1 MGLLKDIGVPGV
13 IIIVL
18 GALLIFGPKRLPELG
33 QSIGKMFSEFKKAS
47 IMLEKKKRPR
57 IKMKKSKGKARIS
70 VLFLYSFSF
79 LFSVFSSSP
88 A

>member
-18 GALLIFGPKRLPELG
+18 GALLIFGPNWGNLSVKCF
-33 QSIGKMFSEFKKAS
+33 QNSKKQS

-57 IKMKKSKGKARIS
+57 IKTKKSKGKARIS
-70 VLFLYSFSF
+70 VLFC
-79 LFSVFSSSP
+79 
-88 A
+88 